1 DLRGGVAWP
10 TVKTNT
16 TFQNSYNGIYGQF
29 GIALPLFNSSFNN
42 RKKALETKT
51 QIAENNLD
59 FEKLKLQNQYQ
70 NFLQEYQKNKMTID
84 YYENKALKS
93 VDIVTQAANDK
104 FNNGDINYLEWVM
117 LINQN
122 TEIRSNYIE
131 AVKRLNNSIIVL
143 NSLTKTE

>member
-1 DLRGGVAWP
+1 M
-10 TVKTNT
+10 N
-16 TFQNSYNGIYGQF
+16 
-29 GIALPLFNSSFNN
+29 
-42 RKKALETKT
+42 
-51 QIAENNLD
+51 
-59 FEKLKLQNQYQ
+59 
-70 NFLQEYQKNKMTID
+70 QKNKMTID
-84 YYENKALKS
+84 YSKNKALKS

-143 NSLTKTE
+143 NSLIKTE